1 MLFSN
6 HSAVKREQIIFILNI
21 IRRRQESGLGISF
34 IDSYHGNTRA
44 VKLQEYKGRS
54 QETVK
59 HNTDHTMKSNL
70 NKFANHKKYS
80 KEIIIHVRS
89 QLPKN
94 NNNIRKSNIKKI
106 DRKVMRDAVE

>member
-1 MLFSN
+1 M
-6 HSAVKREQIIFILNI
+6 KREQIIFILNI

-44 VKLQEYKGRS
+44 VKLQKYKGRP

-70 NKFANHKKYS
+70 NNFANHNKYS

-106 DRKVMRDAVE
+106 DRKVKRDAVE

>member
-1 MLFSN
+1 MIVNRLHFCLFST
-6 HSAVKREQIIFILNI
+6 HSAVKREQIIFVLNI

-59 HNTDHTMKSNL
+59 LNTDHTMKSNL
-70 NKFANHKKYS
+70 SNSANHKKY
-80 KEIIIHVRS
+80 
-89 QLPKN
+89 
-94 NNNIRKSNIKKI
+94 NIKDK
-106 DRKVMRDAVE
+106 EN

>member
-1 MLFSN
+1 MNIIKKNQLFSN

-34 IDSYHGNTRA
+34 IDMYSYHSNTQA
-44 VKLQEYKGRS
+44 VKLQKYKGRS

-70 NKFANHKKYS
+70 NNFVNHKKYS
-80 KEIIIHVRS
+80 KEIVIHSKKPVTKK
-89 QLPKN
+89 QQQYPK
-94 NNNIRKSNIKKI
+94 IKYK
-106 DRKVMRDAVE
+106 EN